1 MVGIGTANAVP
12 AAQIVIAVIPIV
24 GIVMGAVVVF
34 FYLLWRHRQIVR
46 QIQAGIYKK
55 PVLICY
61 CFACWRDSCLRVRG

>member
-34 FYLLWRHRQIVR
+34 LPSVETPADCPPDTGGHLQETGV
-46 QIQAGIYKK
+46 
-55 PVLICY
+55 
-61 CFACWRDSCLRVRG
+61 